1 MNIASIDIGTN
12 TILLLVADV
21 NLKTKTITP
30 IHEEIRMPRIGVE
43 LNTSGKIP
51 ENKITELENILLEY
65 KNIITQYDCHEF
77 YVVGTHAMRK
87 ASNNSEIQKRI
98 FDKASFLIDIIS
110 PEEEADC
117 AFYGVKASMPLSNTF
132 AIIDIGGGST
142 EIIIGHGN
150 NILNKVSIPIGVV
163 TLKDSFI
170 QNYPISEED
179 DKRLKKKI
187 NYEMSN
193 INLSHYAPSS
203 LVGISG
209 TPTTLSAIKNNLN
222 TFDAKMIDKTVMSR
236 NEIERILAALKHST
250 LDEIKKTYGEII
262 SKREDILYIG
272 GVILLEVM
280 DYLNMIN
287 VKVSTYGIRHGV
299 IYIKMIAKKQ
309 INDKMI
315 IEKM

>member
-30 IHEEIRMPRIGVE
+30 IHEEIRMPRIGAE
-43 LNTSGKIP
+43 LHTSGKIP
-51 ENKITELENILLEY
+51 ENKITELENILFDYME
-65 KNIITQYDCHEF
+65 IITRYDCCESF
-77 YVVGTHAMRK
+77 VIGTYAMRR
-87 ASNNSEIQKRI
+87 ASNNIEIQKRI
-98 FDKASFLIDIIS
+98 FDHTSLLIDIIS
-110 PEEEADC
+110 PEEEAEC
-117 AFYGVKASMPLSNTF
+117 AFYGVKASMPLLNTF

-142 EIIIGHGN
+142 EIIIGKGK
-150 NILNKVSIPIGVV
+150 NILDMVSIPIGVV

-179 DKRLKKKI
+179 DQRLKKKI
-187 NYEMSN
+187 NYEMSI
-193 INLSHYAPSS
+193 INFLHYAPSS

-222 TFDAKMIDKTVMSR
+222 TFDAKMIDQTVLSR
-236 NEIERILAALKHST
+236 KEIEEILATLKHSS
-250 LDEIKKTYGEII
+250 LNEIKKTYGEII

-272 GVILLEVM
+272 GVILLQVM

-299 IYIKMIAKKQ
+299 IYKKMIANK
-309 INDKMI
+309 
-315 IEKM
+315 